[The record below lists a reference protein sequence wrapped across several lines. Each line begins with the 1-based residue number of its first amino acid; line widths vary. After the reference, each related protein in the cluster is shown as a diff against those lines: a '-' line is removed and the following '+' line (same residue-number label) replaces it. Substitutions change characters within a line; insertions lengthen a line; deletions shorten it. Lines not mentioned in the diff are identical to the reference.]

1 MKGSKILFEGLFCF
15 LFVNIQASHCPGES
29 EVVSGCTR
37 FGRLALGLRSRP
49 FACSLASWFFGRG
62 LRHCVFCRKALT
74 AGWWMTNEVAFSG
87 AAKLR
92 LSRGRLELGT
102 LAGGRLARRPGP
114 PAGPGAA
121 VSRWNHAFASLAVG
135 HGPPVVVGSGGL
147 AGFLLPAF
155 LHGLSALPVAPG
167 AAGHRCGAVLPVP
180 EGGTTH
186 PQKNP
191 SARGGGPDQKGK
203 SRLPSSEIPRSR
215 HQAWARTPL
224 CRLRSEEKWSLPP
237 TGCVTF
243 GRLLNMSGPQFLH
256 L

>member
-49 FACSLASWFFGRG
+49 FACSLASWLFGRG

-92 LSRGRLELGT
+92 LSRGRLELGA

-203 SRLPSSEIPRSR
+203 SPLPSSEIPRSR
-215 HQAWARTPL
+215 HQAWAKTPPCQLEVGGEMESATHWL
-224 CRLRSEEKWSLPP
+224 CDLWQI
-237 TGCVTF
+237 T
-243 GRLLNMSGPQFLH
+243 
-256 L
+256 